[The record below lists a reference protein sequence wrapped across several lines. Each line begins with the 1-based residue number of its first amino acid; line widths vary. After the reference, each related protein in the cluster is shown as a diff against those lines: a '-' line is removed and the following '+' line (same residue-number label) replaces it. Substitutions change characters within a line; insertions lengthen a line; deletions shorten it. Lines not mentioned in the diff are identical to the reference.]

1 MKMRLPTFLL
11 TNVLAVAVNAQ
22 VATERPVVLTGAA
35 PEDRQLTGL
44 NIATTTDAVL
54 TAEVERT
61 GSFRLATPAMGNTWT
76 IDLDALDTAPPAG
89 THLVLIAPNPTAGD
103 VDLMVNGHGP
113 YALLARP
120 NERVNVEDIPAG
132 TALSVVMD
140 GAAFQ
145 LMNGS
150 IRPRRPCIEG
160 TVMVNEAYCIEPEK
174 HAATDLFTAMTTCG
188 NVGMRLCD
196 WGEFVTACQRATEI
210 GMLQPTSS
218 WEWTGDASNENNCAR
233 VVGVGSCLSAGNA
246 FITGSIDRTFRCCY
260 SR

>member
-150 IRPRRPCIEG
+150 IRPRRPC
-160 TVMVNEAYCIEPEK
+160 
-174 HAATDLFTAMTTCG
+174 
-188 NVGMRLCD
+188 
-196 WGEFVTACQRATEI
+196 
-210 GMLQPTSS
+210 
-218 WEWTGDASNENNCAR
+218 
-233 VVGVGSCLSAGNA
+233 
-246 FITGSIDRTFRCCY
+246 
-260 SR
+260 